1 MKNFDI
7 TIIGAGLSGPLMACY
22 LSDKGLS
29 VDLYESRVDMRKNI
43 DKSGRSIN
51 LALSARGIKA
61 LKDIGLFNS
70 IRKNLIPMKGRM
82 IHSIDGEKSLQLYG
96 KNQNEV
102 IYSISRSFLNI
113 SLLDHVE
120 DKKNI
125 AISFD
130 HKLSDVDFEQK
141 TIFFGKKKINF
152 NKIIGADGFNSILR
166 NCILKETD
174 LKFRSEQ
181 LGHGYKE
188 LTIPVSESGDYLMEP
203 DSLHIWPRGK
213 FMLIALPNTDKTF
226 TCTLFAPLKG
236 GNSFEKINTS
246 NEILNFFK
254 TQFPD
259 TIALIPNLVDDFISN
274 PVGKLSSIYCEKWN
288 YKDLAIIMGDA
299 AHAIVPFFGQGMNA
313 SFQDCTVIN
322 NLIDENSL
330 DLGSAF
336 KAFGI
341 EHVPNGH
348 AIANM
353 ALENYIEMRD
363 SVSNP
368 EYKKYREL
376 ELFLENKFPN
386 RFIPRYSMVSFNEIP
401 YSEVYR
407 RGEIQS
413 EIIKDF
419 LSGKISKSV
428 RDKEI
433 LNKLSPILNE
443 KNKVKDD
450 IKSIL

>member
-1 MKNFDI
+1 MKIFDI
-7 TIIGAGLSGPLMACY
+7 TIIGAGLSGPLMASY
-22 LSDKGLS
+22 LSEKGFS
-29 VDLYESRVDMRKNI
+29 VDLYESRADMRKNI

-61 LKDIGLFNS
+61 LKDIDLFNS
-70 IRKNLIPMKGRM
+70 IKKNLIPMKGRM
-82 IHSIDGEKSLQLYG
+82 IHSLDGEKSLQLYG
-96 KNQNEV
+96 KNPNEV

-113 SLLDHVE
+113 SLLNHVE

-125 AISFD
+125 AMSFD
-130 HKLSDVDFEQK
+130 HKLTDVDFEK
-141 TIFFGKKKINF
+141 KIINFGKKKINF
-152 NKIIGADGFNSILR
+152 NRIIGADGFNSMLR

-188 LTIPVSESGDYLMEP
+188 LTIPVSESGNYLMEP

-236 GNSFEKINTS
+236 SNSFEKINTS
-246 NEILNFFK
+246 KEISNFFK
-254 TQFPD
+254 TEFPD
-259 TIALIPNLVDDFISN
+259 TIALMPNLIKDFISN

-322 NLIDENSL
+322 NLIDENSP
-330 DLGSAF
+330 DLSSAF
-336 KAFGI
+336 KAFGTD
-341 EHVPNGH
+341 HVPNGH
-348 AIANM
+348 AIADM
-353 ALENYIEMRD
+353 ALENYVEMRD
-363 SVSNP
+363 SVNNL

-407 RGEIQS
+407 RGKIQS
-413 EIIKDF
+413 GIIKDF
-419 LSGKISKSV
+419 LSGKISKTI
-428 RDKEI
+428 RDEEI
-433 LNKLSPILNE
+433 LNKLNPLLNE
-443 KNKVKDD
+443 K
-450 IKSIL
+450 IR